1 MASRDYCARFRRI
14 GAICSSTIAPITAK
28 SIAANCSDFYIGFGL
43 QTGTRTQVITEVTV
57 ALGFFGA
64 ALVGLW
70 FTPWII
76 PAAYVMHGIWDYAH
90 HQGSRFAPIPLW
102 YPPFCAVADWV
113 AAAVLAV
120 IWGLRV

>member
-1 MASRDYCARFRRI
+1 MLLAVI
-14 GAICSSTIAPITAK
+14 GAI
-28 SIAANCSDFYIGFGL
+28 YIGFGL

-76 PAAYVMHGIWDYAH
+76 PAAYVMHGIWNL
-90 HQGSRFAPIPLW
+90 GSRFAPIPLW